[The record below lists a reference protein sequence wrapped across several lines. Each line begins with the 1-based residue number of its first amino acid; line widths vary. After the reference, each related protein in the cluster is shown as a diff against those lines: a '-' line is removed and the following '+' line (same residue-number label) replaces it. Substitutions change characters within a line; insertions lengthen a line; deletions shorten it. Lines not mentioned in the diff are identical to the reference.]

1 MGRDFLPEQPILMIK
16 MFSSPTDQVLREE
29 FRDSPVPT
37 PAVPVP
43 AVTSAPQPC
52 PPDVSVHR
60 PSGRAA
66 SSTLGPTPRMGS
78 AGSSVA
84 RAWMLRACTGC
95 PPPRHGPALPATRR
109 RWALPL
115 SAQCLHSSQRAAS
128 FLCQGHIFNSKL
140 GFWGHRR
147 ALTLTARL
155 ALVPLSPL
163 PPPPPPPPSLLPQ
176 LFFSYL

>member
-1 MGRDFLPEQPILMIK
+1 M
-16 MFSSPTDQVLREE
+16 
-29 FRDSPVPT
+29 
-37 PAVPVP
+37 
-43 AVTSAPQPC
+43 
-52 PPDVSVHR
+52 HR

-163 PPPPPPPPSLLPQ
+163 PPPPPPPPSLLPHL
-176 LFFSYL
+176 LFSSLCPFEEIEAILILWALLRQTTGWVDGPLFAVCGARPTIRSYLYNPIFRTTIA